1 MVYYN
6 IWRCHQ
12 DLLFSNIDNSK
23 QMNTIRCIIV
33 DDEPFA
39 LKVGVVGSLGCA
51 CREILDEIGRE
62 HGLEFV
68 KFLKSPI
75 DELVKYHGI

>member
-1 MVYYN
+1 VYDCLESFVL
-6 IWRCHQ
+6 R
-12 DLLFSNIDNSK
+12 
-23 QMNTIRCIIV
+23 
-33 DDEPFA
+33 A
-39 LKVGVVGSLGCA
+39 LSRYSSEDASCARTVGVVGSLGCA
-51 CREILDEIGRE
+51 CQEILERIGKE